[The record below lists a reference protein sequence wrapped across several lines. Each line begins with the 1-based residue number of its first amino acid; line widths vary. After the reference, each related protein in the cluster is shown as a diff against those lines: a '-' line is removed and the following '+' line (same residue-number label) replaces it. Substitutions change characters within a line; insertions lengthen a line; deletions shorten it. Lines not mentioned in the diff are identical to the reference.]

1 MELRR
6 RKPRDDD
13 TAAGDRTERTGAA
26 QSERDYVHYSQHR
39 NDQDASFADRPGSEA
54 ATADAVVGAAVRGG
68 YLLMLLAFVQ
78 RASTFVLNV
87 LLQRAMLSAA
97 TSDTRQPRNSAL
109 EEYGAA
115 TITLDLIS
123 STALFLAREPF
134 RVALARSKVPI
145 ADENTW
151 VAGGN
156 EGAASTGQQLTGE
169 RERARRRRRRREA
182 YRRRFVNTAWISA
195 PVGLAFAGLV
205 RLAYPWVIRNDDFQG
220 VEENRQAASLV
231 CLAAAV
237 ELMCEP
243 LALIFQYRLLVDVRV
258 RAEAAAVLVLG
269 VSRYLLVTRAGKGV
283 LSFGYAQLL
292 HSGTL
297 LAWYVLFAVK
307 DVARAKAG
315 EETTLPPPPP
325 STLVA
330 ATGQPPGAARPLAQV
345 CGDDDGFSRVRGWLP
360 SRPIRD
366 DDSDESGLVDSGKLR
381 LAGALAGQSLLKHVL
396 TEGDKIVL
404 ARATSPE
411 QGCHR
416 HCGGGGGCTQRGALY
431 EQGVYAIASGYG
443 SLAARLLFQPLEEA
457 ARLMFSK
464 LGAEAGESR
473 QGAVPPAVTVTSKVL
488 TAGAMHSLLGRAGG
502 HGREDGSG
510 GCGHEGDST
519 DGAADGKARLRAKMA
534 SLLATLLKLVLMA
547 GLVFVC
553 FGFHYTET
561 LLRLLLA
568 GKGGGG
574 GSSAVSEVA
583 RVLSWYCVYV
593 LFLAANGMCEAFAC
607 AVARGG
613 QLTGMGAGLVASF
626 ATFWVL
632 VGPLTGRFGT
642 RGLVMANAAGMACR
656 VICSGVFI
664 RRFFLQRTP
673 PATPS
678 LKAAA
683 VGDRAASGESS
694 RLSPSGSRH
703 LPPSIPPRAPPNG
716 GERRQKTATK
726 RNLWREV
733 VTGAAPHPGVVAV
746 MALSSAAAYAT
757 SPAARHV
764 AGGNSGAPLDAAKHV
779 GVGLVCFLFTA
790 TVFVKCEGAFLR
802 ELGALWA
809 ARRPPGPDD
818 GRGAGSGDAAAL
830 GGADKSD

>member
-1 MELRR
+1 
-6 RKPRDDD
+6 
-13 TAAGDRTERTGAA
+13 
-26 QSERDYVHYSQHR
+26 
-39 NDQDASFADRPGSEA
+39 
-54 ATADAVVGAAVRGG
+54 
-68 YLLMLLAFVQ
+68 
-78 RASTFVLNV
+78 
-87 LLQRAMLSAA
+87 
-97 TSDTRQPRNSAL
+97 
-109 EEYGAA
+109 
-115 TITLDLIS
+115 
-123 STALFLAREPF
+123 
-134 RVALARSKVPI
+134 
-145 ADENTW
+145 
-151 VAGGN
+151 
-156 EGAASTGQQLTGE
+156 
-169 RERARRRRRRREA
+169 
-182 YRRRFVNTAWISA
+182 
-195 PVGLAFAGLV
+195 
-205 RLAYPWVIRNDDFQG
+205 
-220 VEENRQAASLV
+220 QAASLV

-243 LALIFQYRLLVDVRV
+243 LALIFQYRLLIDVRV

-269 VSRYLLVTRAGKGV
+269 VSRYLLVTRAGMGV
-283 LSFGYAQLL
+283 LSFGYAQLF
-292 HSGTL
+292 HSLTL
-297 LAWYVLFAVK
+297 FTWYVLFAVK
-307 DVARAKAG
+307 DVARARAG
-315 EETTLPPPPP
+315 AETTLPPPPP

-330 ATGQPPGAARPLAQV
+330 ATGQPPGTARPLAQDG
-345 CGDDDGFSRVRGWLP
+345 GDDDEGFARVRGWLP

-366 DDSDESGLVDSGKLR
+366 DDSDESGLIDRGKLR

-473 QGAVPPAVTVTSKVL
+473 QGAVPPAVTATSKML
-488 TAGAMHSLLGRAGG
+488 KTGATHSSLGRGG
-502 HGREDGSG
+502 GQGRQDGG
-510 GCGHEGDST
+510 DGCGHEGDSINS
-519 DGAADGKARLRAKMA
+519 AAEGKVRLRAKMA

-626 ATFWVL
+626 AAFWVL

-642 RGLVMANAAGMACR
+642 RGLVM
-656 VICSGVFI
+656 
-664 RRFFLQRTP
+664 
-673 PATPS
+673 
-678 LKAAA
+678 
-683 VGDRAASGESS
+683 
-694 RLSPSGSRH
+694 
-703 LPPSIPPRAPPNG
+703 
-716 GERRQKTATK
+716 
-726 RNLWREV
+726 
-733 VTGAAPHPGVVAV
+733 
-746 MALSSAAAYAT
+746 
-757 SPAARHV
+757 
-764 AGGNSGAPLDAAKHV
+764 
-779 GVGLVCFLFTA
+779 
-790 TVFVKCEGAFLR
+790 
-802 ELGALWA
+802 
-809 ARRPPGPDD
+809 
-818 GRGAGSGDAAAL
+818 
-830 GGADKSD
+830 